1 MTETQPIIKLE
12 NIDVTFVQKKQ
23 TIKAVNNVSLDIF
36 PGDIYGIVGY
46 SGAGKSTLVRT
57 INLLQK
63 PTRGNVIVSGTN
75 LATDH
80 GDKET
85 YINNRDLRVQ
95 RKKIGMIFQ
104 HFNLMNERTVAEN
117 VLFPIAHLKLN
128 KSQRQAKVNELLA
141 LVGLADRANAY
152 PSQLSGGQKQRVAIA
167 RALASEPEILISDE
181 ATSALDP
188 KTTNAILQLLKKLN
202 LELGLTIVLITHEM
216 QAVKEIA
223 NKVAVMENGEV
234 IERGSL
240 LDIFTAPQKQ
250 LTKDFID
257 TATQL
262 EDGLRKVQSQDIV
275 KNLQAPDLLVQLS
288 YAGTSTDQPLITSLF
303 KEFGV
308 TANVLFGNIEILQD
322 TPVGTLITILSG
334 DNLQLKAALNSLGN
348 SDVKVTILKGVLN

>member
-75 LATDH
+75 LATAH

>member
-1 MTETQPIIKLE
+1 MTEQSPIIQLE
-12 NIDVTFVQKKQ
+12 NIDVIFEQKKQ
-23 TIKAVNNVSLDIF
+23 TVHAVKNVSLDIY

-63 PTRGNVIVSGTN
+63 PTHGNVVIKGTN
-75 LATDH
+75 LASDN
-80 GDKET
+80 GGNET
-85 YINNRDLRVQ
+85 YISSKDLRNE

-104 HFNLMNERTVAEN
+104 HFNLMNERTVAQN
-117 VLFPIAHLKLN
+117 VLFPIAHLKLS
-128 KSQRQAKVNELLA
+128 KEQRQQKVTELLE

-188 KTTNAILQLLKKLN
+188 KTTNSILLLLKKLN
-202 LELGLTIVLITHEM
+202 VELGLTIVLITHEM

-240 LDIFTAPQKQ
+240 LEIFTAPQKQ

-257 TATQL
+257 TATNL
-262 EDGLRKVQSQDIV
+262 EDGLRKVQNQTIV
-275 KNLQAPDLLVQLS
+275 QNLQSPDVLVQLS
-288 YAGTSTDQPLITSLF
+288 YAGSSTDEPLISTLF
-303 KEFGV
+303 KDFNV
-308 TANVLFGNIEILQD
+308 SANILFGNVEILQN

-334 DNLQLKAALNSLGN
+334 QSTDIKAAIASIEANG
-348 SDVKVTILKGVLN
+348 VKVSILKGALA